1 MKASFDILTQPW
13 IPVVDKNGIT
23 QEIGLL
29 EALEQAHAYQS
40 VRDTSPMIEY
50 SVYRFLI
57 VLLMDMLH
65 PEDDDALDGLLAEG
79 RF

>member
-57 VLLMDMLH
+57 VLLMDMLR
-65 PEDDDALDGLLAEG
+65 PEDDDALD
-79 RF
+79 